1 MDNESTAPPG
11 TPYAI
16 KRIGRLE
23 LATERADPPSADDI
37 AETLAQRVK
46 TTAAGGASS
55 LHGDIAETITTL
67 MDLHDPGPR
76 RKMPEAMFDRI
87 TLVEP
92 HTPRRGDIVHDGA
105 LTGLRVEVED
115 TWSETRVDDSA
126 RLWSRKLRLTPA
138 GPHADRAA
146 LAPRNYAFGF
156 WGTWAQSDPERRG
169 GVSPADA
176 WTAVF
181 EIHGRAEPGDPENLT
196 MRFMLDSR
204 GGRHYADAV
213 LDRVYDGKTPL
224 RDAIR
229 RCGPP
234 FDPDRPDAA

>member
-1 MDNESTAPPG
+1 MNNESTAPPG

-23 LATERADPPSADDI
+23 LATERADPSSADDI

-46 TTAAGGASS
+46 TAAAGGGG
-55 LHGDIAETITTL
+55 LHGDIAETITAL
-67 MDLHDPGPR
+67 MDIHDPVAR

-92 HTPRRGDIVHDGA
+92 LTPRRGETVHDGA

-115 TWSETRVDDSA
+115 AWSEMRVNDSA
-126 RLWSRKLRLTPA
+126 LLWSRKLRLIPA
-138 GPHADRAA
+138 GPHAERAA

-169 GVSPADA
+169 GVSPAEA
-176 WTAVF
+176 WTTVF
-181 EIHGRAEPGDPENLT
+181 EVHGRAEPGDPDNLT

-213 LDRVYDGKTPL
+213 LVRIYDGRTPL

-229 RCGPP
+229 RCGAP